1 MAHLV
6 AVDPQIHKEYYVYP
20 ERAES
25 AGAELQLIPVVP
37 AEVAH
42 IACQMPVL
50 LTKNELTGQFVLAA
64 MTGFE
69 PKQNLFW
76 QDGRWQGLYLPL
88 QLQRQPFFLGK
99 NEDTGADYAVCLDM
113 QNPAVGQGAVPKG
126 AQALFSST
134 GQDTEYYR
142 NAKQVL
148 ASILQGEAQ
157 VQQLTELL
165 LSMALIQPLSLDIT
179 FSDKSSTRLT
189 GLYSIDQQKLAT
201 LDPAHLVLLHQ
212 QGLLAVVYTML
223 SSMSQIYGLIDRK
236 NQQLARL

>member
-6 AVDPQIHKEYYVYP
+6 AVNPQVHKNCYVFP
-20 ERAES
+20 QQAEA

-42 IACQMPVL
+42 VACQMPVV
-50 LTKNELTGQFVLAA
+50 LTKNEQTGQFVLAA

-99 NEDTGADYAVCLDM
+99 NEDTDTDYTVCLDM
-113 QNPAVGQGAVPKG
+113 QNPAVGEGEVPEG
-126 AQALFSST
+126 AQALFSAT
-134 GQDTEYYR
+134 GADTAYYQ
-142 NAKQVL
+142 NAKQILV
-148 ASILQGEAQ
+148 SILQGEAQ
-157 VQQLTELL
+157 VQQLTQLL
-165 LSMALIQPLSLDIT
+165 LTMALIQPMSLEIT
-179 FSDKSSTRLT
+179 FADKSTTRLK
-189 GLYSIDQQKLAT
+189 GLYTIDQQKLAA

-212 QGLLAVVYTML
+212 QGLLAVVYSVQ
-223 SSMSQIYGLIDRK
+223 SSVSQMYALIERK
-236 NQQLARL
+236 NQQLACL

>member
-42 IACQMPVL
+42 IACHMPVL

-113 QNPAVGQGAVPKG
+113 QNPAVGQGAVPEG

-148 ASILQGEAQ
+148 ASILRGEAQ

-179 FSDKSSTRLT
+179 FADKSSTRLT